1 MKDFAQMTVG
11 ELTEHLSRLKA
22 DLEDIEEERTFV
34 LGQTGA
40 HVSTGTVKEY
50 ETEVA
55 SLKARIEEVEQLLR
69 AKQPE

>member
-11 ELTEHLSRLKA
+11 ELSEYLSKLKV

-34 LGQTGA
+34 LGQTGV
-40 HVSTGTVKEY
+40 HLSVREVQKY
-50 ETEVA
+50 QTELD
-55 SLKARIEEVEQLLR
+55 SLKARIEEVERLVG